1 MVSKEFKIGLTV
13 TSAIFMLYW
22 GANFLSGNDVFST
35 SNSIYAK
42 YQDLDGLASSSG
54 VSYKGMQVGSVK
66 TIEFD
71 SSALYKDGY
80 CWVVK
85 FDIETKGIMLY
96 DSCVVEI
103 SSIGLLQTPVLSL
116 SKINKGSAPVKLGD
130 TLIGK
135 LSPSLKDQVDA
146 RLAPLQHKVDELISS
161 ADKLVKTFVV
171 VMDDKTQS
179 NLKKSFEQIPLAMA
193 NILHATNS
201 LDSITTD
208 LKNAKVKRIVDHIE
222 SLTKTLNNN
231 SSKITSIIENL
242 DNITDSL
249 AKSQVKETIARV
261 NEVLTE
267 TEGIMDKI
275 NRGEG
280 TVGMLLNDKKLYEHL
295 VLASADLDFLL
306 LDLKQNPARYLNV
319 SLINFGSKRQKP
331 ASGWDSTDYEVL
343 KGNAFVLKKLNEEL
357 YGELAAEIRD
367 SCGTPCDSLRLKQ
380 ILEKYSK

>member
-1 MVSKEFKIGLTV
+1 VSKEFKIGLTV

-22 GANFLSGNDVFST
+22 GANFLSGNDVFS
-35 SNSIYAK
+35 SEKAIFAK
-42 YQDLDGLASSSG
+42 YQNLDGLVSSSG
-54 VSYKGMQVGSVK
+54 VNYKGMQVGSVK

-71 SSALYKDGY
+71 SSSVDGY
-80 CWVVK
+80 CWVVR
-85 FDIETKGIMLY
+85 FEVETDGIDLY
-96 DSCVVEI
+96 NECIAEI
-103 SSIGLLQTPVLSL
+103 SSVGILGTVVVELSD
-116 SKINKGSAPVKLGD
+116 INKGSSEVKTGD

-135 LSPSLKDQVDA
+135 LSPSLKDEVDI
-146 RLAPLQHKVDELISS
+146 RLRPLQQKVDLLLEDV
-161 ADKLVKTFVV
+161 DKLVKTFVV

-222 SLTKTLNNN
+222 SLTKTLSNN
-231 SSKITSIIENL
+231 SSKISSIINNL

-249 AKSQVKETIARV
+249 AKSEIAQTITRV
-261 NEVLTE
+261 NDVLSE
-267 TEGIMDKI
+267 TEGVMDKI

-280 TVGMLLNDKKLYEHL
+280 TVGMLLNDKKLYDHL

-343 KGNAFVLKKLNEEL
+343 KGNAFVLKKLNKEL
-357 YGELAAEIRD
+357 FGSLAAEIRD
-367 SCGTPCDSLRLKQ
+367 SCETPCDSLRLKQ

>member
-1 MVSKEFKIGLTV
+1 
-13 TSAIFMLYW
+13 
-22 GANFLSGNDVFST
+22 
-35 SNSIYAK
+35 
-42 YQDLDGLASSSG
+42 
-54 VSYKGMQVGSVK
+54 MQVGSVK

-71 SSALYKDGY
+71 SSSVDGY
-80 CWVVK
+80 CWVVR
-85 FDIETKGIMLY
+85 FEVETDGIDLY
-96 DSCVVEI
+96 NECIAEI
-103 SSIGLLQTPVLSL
+103 SSVGILGTVVVELSD
-116 SKINKGSAPVKLGD
+116 INKGSSEVKTGD

-135 LSPSLKDQVDA
+135 LSPSLKDEVDI
-146 RLAPLQHKVDELISS
+146 RLRPLQQKVDLLLEDV
-161 ADKLVKTFVV
+161 DKLVKTFVV

-222 SLTKTLNNN
+222 SLTKTLSNN
-231 SSKITSIIENL
+231 SSKISSIINNL

-249 AKSQVKETIARV
+249 AKSEIAQTITRV
-261 NEVLTE
+261 NDVLSE
-267 TEGIMDKI
+267 TEGVMDKI

-280 TVGMLLNDKKLYEHL
+280 TVGMLLNDKKLYDHL

-343 KGNAFVLKKLNEEL
+343 KGNAFVLKKLNKEL
-357 YGELAAEIRD
+357 FGSLAAEIRD
-367 SCGTPCDSLRLKQ
+367 SCEPLVIR
-380 ILEKYSK
+380 

>member
-1 MVSKEFKIGLTV
+1 VSKELKIGLTV
-13 TSAIFMLYW
+13 TSAILMLYW
-22 GANFLSGNDVFST
+22 GANFLSGNDIFS
-35 SNSIYAK
+35 SEDAIYAK
-42 YQDLDGLASSSG
+42 YQNLDGLLSSSG
-54 VSYKGMQVGSVK
+54 VNYKGMQVGSVK

-71 SSALYKDGY
+71 SSSVDGY

-85 FDIETKGIMLY
+85 FDVETEGIDLY
-96 DSCVVEI
+96 DECVAEI
-103 SSIGLLQTPVLSL
+103 SSVGILGTVVVALSD
-116 SKINKGSAPVKLGD
+116 INKGSSKLKTGD

-135 LSPSLKDQVDA
+135 LSPSLKDEVDI
-146 RLAPLQHKVDELISS
+146 RLRPLQQKVDLLLEDV
-161 ADKLVKTFVV
+161 DKLVKTFVV

-208 LKNAKVKRIVDHIE
+208 LKNAKVQRIVDHIE
-222 SLTKTLNNN
+222 SLTKTLSNN

-249 AKSQVKETIARV
+249 AKSDIAQTIIRV
-261 NEVLTE
+261 NDVLAE

-280 TVGMLLNDKKLYEHL
+280 TVGMLLNDKKLYDHL
-295 VLASADLDFLL
+295 ILASADLDFLL
-306 LDLKQNPARYLNV
+306 MDLKQNPARYLNV
-319 SLINFGSKRQKP
+319 SLINFGSKRQKQ

-343 KGNAFVLKKLNEEL
+343 KANAIVLKKLNQES
-357 YGELAAEIRD
+357 YGSLAAEIRD

>member
-1 MVSKEFKIGLTV
+1 VSKEFKIGLTV

-22 GANFLSGNDVFST
+22 GANFLSGNDVFSA
-35 SNSIYAK
+35 NNGFYAK
-42 YQDLDGLASSSG
+42 YQNLDGLVSSSG
-54 VSYKGMQVGSVK
+54 VNYKGMQVGSVK
-66 TIEFD
+66 NIQFD
-71 SSALYKDGY
+71 SSAVDGY

-85 FDIETKGIMLY
+85 FDVETDGIELN
-96 DSCVVEI
+96 DSCIAEI
-103 SSIGLLQTPVLSL
+103 SSVGILGTVVVELSDI
-116 SKINKGSAPVKLGD
+116 SKGNYRVQKGD

-135 LSPSLKDQVDA
+135 LSPSLKDEVDI
-146 RLAPLQHKVDELISS
+146 RLRPLQQKVDLLLEDV
-161 ADKLVKTFVV
+161 DKLVKTFVV

-193 NILHATNS
+193 NILRATNS

-208 LKNAKVKRIVDHIE
+208 LKNAKVERIVDHIE

-231 SSKITSIIENL
+231 SSKITSIVDNL
-242 DNITDSL
+242 DNITDSI
-249 AKSQVKETIARV
+249 AKSNIKETITRV
-261 NEVLTE
+261 NDVLNE
-267 TEGIMDKI
+267 TEYIMDKI
-275 NRGEG
+275 NKGEG
-280 TVGMLLNDKKLYEHL
+280 SMGMLLNDKKLYEHL

-306 LDLKQNPARYLNV
+306 LDLKQNPGRYLNV

-343 KGNAFVLKKLNEEL
+343 KGNSFVLKRLNEEL
-357 YGELAAEIRD
+357 YGSLAAEIRD